1 MMLNY
6 GLSQGQ
12 NMFNQQKEKWM
23 PGVSGFWDSL
33 KIYFAVNNSY
43 VSKKLFMILYP
54 LSVTNP
60 QAWARKSG
68 EEGYDNGELRNKY
81 ALPKVSQSTN
91 RYQYFMRRT
100 AKQTLT
106 NLLYSSLH
114 YSSLYLIQDDVVAP
128 DLYIPLMSFISY
140 VLLYGLSTG
149 LTTYFSPEIL
159 INAVWRCMVVQ
170 SCEVGVIMI
179 ALHLINSTL
188 PFLDVYAY
196 TGYKYVGLCVC
207 AISKIFGSILS
218 TIVILYTSGML
229 AYFIFRTMV
238 CLVPLTQTPSLIPIE
253 RHWVLLGIALIQFM
267 VALFLGW
274 Y

>member
-1 MMLNY
+1 M
-6 GLSQGQ
+6 
-12 NMFNQQKEKWM
+12 
-23 PGVSGFWDSL
+23 
-33 KIYFAVNNSY
+33 
-43 VSKKLFMILYP
+43 
-54 LSVTNP
+54 
-60 QAWARKSG
+60 
-68 EEGYDNGELRNKY
+68 
-81 ALPKVSQSTN
+81 
-91 RYQYFMRRT
+91 
-100 AKQTLT
+100 
-106 NLLYSSLH
+106 
-114 YSSLYLIQDDVVAP
+114 VAP

-179 ALHLINSTL
+179 SLHLINSTL

-196 TGYKYVGLCVC
+196 TGYKYVGLCVG
-207 AISKIFGSILS
+207 AISKMFGSFLS
-218 TIVILYTSGML
+218 TLVIFYTSGML

-238 CLVPLTQTPSLIPIE
+238 CLVPPTQTPSLIPVE
-253 RHWVLLGIALIQFM
+253 RHYVLLGIALIQFM

>member
-1 MMLNY
+1 MKIGSYQNMYSQPPLGAQDASNGPVNGQQGGGQNQNFNMGGFTMNNEQADMMLNY

-114 YSSLYLIQDDVVAP
+114 YSSLFCPCHPTSSTASVYMCGSGAVCGA
-128 DLYIPLMSFISY
+128 
-140 VLLYGLSTG
+140 LS
-149 LTTYFSPEIL
+149 
-159 INAVWRCMVVQ
+159 RQ
-170 SCEVGVIMI
+170 
-179 ALHLINSTL
+179 
-188 PFLDVYAY
+188 
-196 TGYKYVGLCVC
+196 
-207 AISKIFGSILS
+207 
-218 TIVILYTSGML
+218 
-229 AYFIFRTMV
+229 
-238 CLVPLTQTPSLIPIE
+238 
-253 RHWVLLGIALIQFM
+253 
-267 VALFLGW
+267 
-274 Y
+274 